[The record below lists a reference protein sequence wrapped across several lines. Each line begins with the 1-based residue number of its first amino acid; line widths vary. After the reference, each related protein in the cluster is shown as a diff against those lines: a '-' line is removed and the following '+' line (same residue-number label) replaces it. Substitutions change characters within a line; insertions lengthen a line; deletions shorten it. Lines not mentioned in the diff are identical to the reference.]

1 MFSHRF
7 LTLVPAVLAA
17 AMLASAAE
25 NEAQENTAPGSGERS
40 GRNFGS
46 RRSGPGGMGGAMM
59 ESFRKAQEEIKA
71 KLPAEY
77 AEYEKLQSSD
87 RRAAMSK
94 FRELASKAGVEL
106 PMMGRGGN
114 RRRDNGG
121 ADTQA
126 AANAEWQ
133 KVFEQLK
140 AKFPTEFAEIEK
152 LLETD
157 SAAALKKLQALAA
170 KAEITLPEVPLEAA
184 RKRPVSIRNSNRLYI
199 RRANRMLER
208 LNPEAYAE
216 LEKLRSEDEDAARE
230 KFRTMVKQAGIT
242 LERLRAGAPGEDA
255 GVTVIKQDDS
265 AVNSTAV
272 SSSRRSSGSSWGGGH
287 PGGFPP
293 HGDFGGGMPPP
304 PPGM

>member
-7 LTLVPAVLAA
+7 PALVPAVFAA
-17 AMLASAAE
+17 VMLASAAE
-25 NEAQENTAPGSGERS
+25 NEMQGNAVPGGG
-40 GRNFGS
+40 GRGGRDFGP
-46 RRSGPGGMGGAMM
+46 RRSWSGGMGGAMM
-59 ESFRKAQEEIKA
+59 ENFRKAQEEVKA
-71 KLPAEY
+71 RLPAEY
-77 AEYEKLQSSD
+77 AEYEKLQSTD
-87 RRAAMSK
+87 RRAAMNR

-114 RRRDNGG
+114 RRRDNGA
-121 ADTQA
+121 ADTQT

-140 AKFPTEFAEIEK
+140 AKFPAEFAEIEK
-152 LLETD
+152 LLEND
-157 SAAALKKLQALAA
+157 SSAALKKLRELAA

-216 LEKLRSEDEDAARE
+216 LEKLRAEDEDAARE
-230 KFRTMVKQAGIT
+230 KFRFMVRQAGIT
-242 LERLRAGAPGEDA
+242 LDQLRTGGPGENA
-255 GVTVIKQDDS
+255 GVTVIKQDEA
-265 AVNSTAV
+265 AVNSSSV
-272 SSSRRSSGSSWGGGH
+272 SSSRRSSGSDWGGGH

>member
-1 MFSHRF
+1 M
-7 LTLVPAVLAA
+7 
-17 AMLASAAE
+17 
-25 NEAQENTAPGSGERS
+25 
-40 GRNFGS
+40 
-46 RRSGPGGMGGAMM
+46 
-59 ESFRKAQEEIKA
+59 
-71 KLPAEY
+71 
-77 AEYEKLQSSD
+77 
-87 RRAAMSK
+87 
-94 FRELASKAGVEL
+94 
-106 PMMGRGGN
+106 
-114 RRRDNGG
+114 
-121 ADTQA
+121 
-126 AANAEWQ
+126 
-133 KVFEQLK
+133 FEQLK

-242 LERLRAGAPGEDA
+242 LEQLRAGAPGRRCRRHRDQA
-255 GVTVIKQDDS
+255 GRFRGEFHCGLLFAPFLRKRLGRGAS
-265 AVNSTAV
+265 
-272 SSSRRSSGSSWGGGH
+272 
-287 PGGFPP
+287 GGFPP

>member
-7 LTLVPAVLAA
+7 PALVPAVFAA
-17 AMLASAAE
+17 VMLASAAE
-25 NEAQENTAPGSGERS
+25 NEMQGNAVPGGG
-40 GRNFGS
+40 GRGGRDFGP
-46 RRSGPGGMGGAMM
+46 RRSWSGGMGGAMM
-59 ESFRKAQEEIKA
+59 ENFRKAQEEVKA
-71 KLPAEY
+71 RLPAEY
-77 AEYEKLQSSD
+77 AEYEKLQSTD
-87 RRAAMSK
+87 RRAAMNR

-114 RRRDNGG
+114 RRRDNGA
-121 ADTQA
+121 ADTQT

-140 AKFPTEFAEIEK
+140 AKFPAEFAEIEK
-152 LLETD
+152 LLEND
-157 SAAALKKLQALAA
+157 SSAALKKLRELAA
-170 KAEITLPEVPLEAA
+170 KAEISLPEVPLEAA

-216 LEKLRSEDEDAARE
+216 LEKLRAEDEDAARE
-230 KFRTMVKQAGIT
+230 KFRFMVRQAGIT
-242 LERLRAGAPGEDA
+242 LDQLRTGGPGENA
-255 GVTVIKQDDS
+255 GVTVIKQDEA
-265 AVNSTAV
+265 AVNSSSV
-272 SSSRRSSGSSWGGGH
+272 SSSRRSSGSDWGGGH

>member
-17 AMLASAAE
+17 AMLVSAAE
-25 NEAQENTAPGSGERS
+25 NEAPENTAPGSSERS

-46 RRSGPGGMGGAMM
+46 RRFGPGGMGGAMM
-59 ESFRKAQEEIKA
+59 ESFRKVQEEIKA

-77 AEYEKLQSSD
+77 AEYEKLQSTD
-87 RRAAMSK
+87 RRAARNK
-94 FRELASKAGVEL
+94 FRELAVKAGVEL
-106 PMMGRGGN
+106 PMPGRGGN
-114 RRRDNGG
+114 RRQDSGS

-157 SAAALKKLQALAA
+157 SAAALKKLQELAA

-184 RKRPVSIRNSNRLYI
+184 RKRPVSIRNGNRLYI

-230 KFRTMVKQAGIT
+230 KFRSMVKQAGIT
-242 LERLRAGAPGEDA
+242 LDQLRAGAPGEDA

-265 AVNSTAV
+265 TVNSTAV
-272 SSSRRSSGSSWGGGH
+272 SSSRRSSGNGWSGGH

-293 HGDFGGGMPPP
+293 HGDFTGGMPPP